1 MNMSNEKKAQLDREI
16 NYSISCN
23 VGNLYI
29 LASHMGYDLKSFSDL
44 FLTSHFCARSF
55 DTEYSRF
62 QNEEEDVSMEY
73 LLREISPDKEKTD
86 NIFDDN
92 IAFWIGFIYRFLY
105 FQTGISSAKL
115 KEAVPFDYLE
125 RKAYGL
131 LTLDEQEAV
140 DIICLDRNIL

>member
-1 MNMSNEKKAQLDREI
+1 MMNMSNEKKAQLDREI

-92 IAFWIGFIYRFLY
+92 IAF
-105 FQTGISSAKL
+105 
-115 KEAVPFDYLE
+115 
-125 RKAYGL
+125 
-131 LTLDEQEAV
+131 
-140 DIICLDRNIL
+140 

>member
-1 MNMSNEKKAQLDREI
+1 MMNMSNEKKAQLDREI

-86 NIFDDN
+86 NIFDSFYLN
-92 IAFWIGFIYRFLY
+92 SYIGCGKDCSGP
-105 FQTGISSAKL
+105 QNADCET
-115 KEAVPFDYLE
+115 E
-125 RKAYGL
+125 
-131 LTLDEQEAV
+131 
-140 DIICLDRNIL
+140 